1 MYKLTY
7 FVNCSGWVVNAIYN
21 KRGYANVSYFAT
33 KKEAMEWIKMKY
45 NKDVDFISLDFVT
58 DSEFATDIILI

>member
-7 FVNCSGWVVNAIYN
+7 FVNCTGWVVHPIYN
-21 KRGYANVSYFAT
+21 KRGYDNVTYFET
-33 KKEAMEWIKMKY
+33 KRKAMEWIKMFE
-45 NKDVDFISLDFVT
+45 NVDFVSLDFVT

>member
-7 FVNCSGWVVNAIYN
+7 FVNCTGWVVDPIYN

-33 KKEAMEWIKMKY
+33 KKAAMEWIKKFE
-45 NKDVDFISLDFVT
+45 DVNFVSLDFVT
-58 DSEFATDIILI
+58 GSEFATDIILN

>member
-33 KKEAMEWIKMKY
+33 KKEAMEWIKEFE
-45 NKDVDFISLDFVT
+45 NVDFVSLDFVT